1 MSARSSGPAERPTG
15 SDQLRPKH
23 IRLERVLQPKLHLP
37 LRAEASQDALRAEA
51 SSKRRRGRELR
62 RRIREL
68 RRVKEVEHF
77 VAKFQSL
84 AFPHRETLEQRKVP
98 VVSRG
103 PNQRI
108 PANIPGSDRTR
119 TDRRRDGV
127 GRNVD
132 LLGSR
137 VAG

>member
-1 MSARSSGPAERPTG
+1 MGNTSRIVYPGSSEGC
-15 SDQLRPKH
+15 
-23 IRLERVLQPKLHLP
+23 
-37 LRAEASQDALRAEA
+37 ASYDRT
-51 SSKRRRGRELR
+51 RG
-62 RRIREL
+62 IREA

-103 PNQRI
+103 SNQRI
-108 PANIPGSDRTR
+108 PANIPRSDRTR
-119 TDRRRDGV
+119 TDGRRDGE

-132 LLGSR
+132 LLSGR
-137 VAG
+137 VAGQVVVC